1 MEAKRIKEAVERLK
15 QIGIQLRTLEERK
28 SVAIQN
34 EDYDSAGIIKAE
46 IEKLRNAVAPE
57 TLLRG

>member
-28 SVAIQN
+28 SVAI
-34 EDYDSAGIIKAE
+34 
-46 IEKLRNAVAPE
+46 
-57 TLLRG
+57 